1 MIDNHIDFI
10 DNVIIG
16 IIDIIDII
24 DIDIM
29 YSFIRTKRK
38 EKET

>member
-10 DNVIIG
+10 DNV